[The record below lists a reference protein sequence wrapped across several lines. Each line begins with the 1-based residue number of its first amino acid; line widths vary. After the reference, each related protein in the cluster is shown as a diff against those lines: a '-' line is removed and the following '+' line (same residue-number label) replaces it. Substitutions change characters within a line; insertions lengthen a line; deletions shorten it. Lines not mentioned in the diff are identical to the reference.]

1 MVGVSK
7 EYKNKLVSSMISKLK
22 SINLSDKTI
31 AFFIRSFHMNL
42 PMYYIVVM
50 VYGSKIIN
58 ICLLGFLICA
68 SISFI
73 VFDGCILSRIEHE
86 MDGLDVTLVDPLLE
100 IMYLDTTNENRMNIS
115 IAIAFCYMSL
125 AFSIYFIR
133 FGPDLFGPDL
143 FGGVIDPIKI

>member
-7 EYKNKLVSSMISKLK
+7 EYKNKLVNWILTKLK

-31 AFFIRSFHMNL
+31 AFFVRSLHMNL
-42 PMYYIVVM
+42 PMYYIVIM
-50 VYGSKIIN
+50 VYGSKLIN
-58 ICLLGFLICA
+58 MCLLGFLICA

-73 VFDGCILSRIEHE
+73 VFDGCILSKIEYE

-115 IAIAFCYMSL
+115 IAIAFCYMTL

-133 FGPDLFGPDL
+133 FGSELFSSGDI
-143 FGGVIDPIKI
+143 VPIQI